1 MSRDDTIMTS
11 LLYERAAMCGSWAG
25 DLAVSK
31 EGESIDFY
39 GRRMLKLEK
48 KKRIKSTDTDEQI
61 AVKLTAG
68 FWLAVASIFLEQIA
82 PELLAWIIAAI
93 RKRIWT
99 QQQD

>member
-61 AVKLTAG
+61 ARAITPVMAWL
-68 FWLAVASIFLEQIA
+68 FWQIA
-82 PELLAWIIAAI
+82 PELLMWIVAAI
-93 RKRIWT
+93 RKRIW
-99 QQQD
+99 QQEAQL

>member
-31 EGESIDFY
+31 EGEAIDFY

-61 AVKLTAG
+61 AKAITPIMAWL
-68 FWLAVASIFLEQIA
+68 FWQIA
-82 PELLAWIIAAI
+82 PELLMWIVAAI
-93 RKRIWT
+93 RKRIW
-99 QQQD
+99 QQEAQH

>member
-11 LLYERAAMCGSWAG
+11 LLYERAAQCGSWAG

-61 AVKLTAG
+61 AKAITPIMAWL
-68 FWLAVASIFLEQIA
+68 FWQIA
-82 PELLAWIIAAI
+82 PELLLWIVAAI
-93 RKRIWT
+93 RKRIW
-99 QQQD
+99 QQEPQH